1 MIGSLRNF
9 AKTKLAGVLVFII
22 IIPFVFWGMGSMFNS
37 GNSNNIAKINNT
49 NVSTQDFIDYLNSAN
64 IPRKTIQEKM
74 NEGIVEELL
83 STLISTT
90 LLDLEVKDFDIIIS
104 EKTLTKK
111 IKNNKSFLDENNVF
125 QRTEYEKFLLS
136 NNMTAPG
143 FEVALRDREKQKHL
157 FDYIGAGSITPKFL
171 IDKNF
176 KEQNNKL
183 TVKYFPL
190 QTLYKSEDKITKE
203 ELETFVE
210 ENKDQL
216 KQEYIDFSYVLVNP
230 KNLVGLDEFNQAFF
244 DKIDFIENEI
254 SKDVDF
260 NSILSNLELEPTT
273 VKDFSLSNTPKEIED
288 KIFNAKSEKTGLLE
302 NNNDYIL
309 YNIDNIIT
317 KSPDLTND
325 QSLSDMKKLV
335 FEKNKFDFNRK
346 ILEEINNKSFNQ
358 AKFDELGSEI
368 SESITLNS
376 VKDNKKFNIN
386 SVRVLYSL
394 PVGSFTLISDD
405 QNNIYLS
412 KNESLS
418 NEAIDYESPEY
429 KSFAATQLSNDRK
442 NILQSYDTFLND
454 KYTVDINNQTLERVK
469 NYFK

>member
-190 QTLYKSEDKITKE
+190 QTLYKSQDKITKE

-260 NSILSNLELEPTT
+260 NSILSNLELEPTS

-302 NNNDYIL
+302 NNNDYIF
-309 YNIDNIIT
+309 YNIDNVKT
-317 KSPDLTND
+317 KSPDLTNE

-376 VKDNKKFNIN
+376 IKDNKKFNIN

-394 PVGSFTLISDD
+394 PVGSFTLINDD

-418 NEAIDYESPEY
+418 NETIDYESPEY